1 MIACPRE
8 RLYTPAMPLIL
19 WIAAGGA
26 VGASGRHLMNVYAGR
41 LLGTDFPWGTF
52 IVNVAGSFVMGMF
65 ITAMA
70 LKFQTSLEMRAFLT
84 TGLLG
89 GFTTFSAFSLDFIT
103 LFERK
108 QHGLAALYAA
118 GSVGLALVAIF
129 AGMALMR
136 AVLS

>member
-1 MIACPRE
+1 MIACLGE

-52 IVNVAGSFVMGMF
+52 IVNVAGSLAMGMF

-118 GSVGLALVAIF
+118 SSVGLALLAIF